1 MQLKYEFGDLITE
14 LRRTGP
20 AFVEIQVSIID
31 GVSRHDVSCED
42 GIPKK
47 GGERKTNFQLMAPF
61 TEALFTPAGSW
72 EVNSRERGV

>member
-20 AFVEIQVSIID
+20 AFVEIKVSTID

-42 GIPKK
+42 RIPKK
-47 GGERKTNFQLMAPF
+47 AAKRKQIF
-61 TEALFTPAGSW
+61 T
-72 EVNSRERGV
+72 